1 MMGRKQF
8 ANSINPAVNTN
19 PSKEDANKFRSATT
33 NMGNVYK
40 EANIDNAPVM
50 LASLEKLYK
59 SLMENQQK
67 IESLTQVGS
76 QMSTT
81 SGNQPYY

>member
-8 ANSINPAVNTN
+8 TN
-19 PSKEDANKFRSATT
+19 PVNPPSSNSQNKDEANKFRSTMT

-59 SLMENQQK
+59 SLM
-67 IESLTQVGS
+67 
-76 QMSTT
+76 
-81 SGNQPYY
+81 

>member
-8 ANSINPAVNTN
+8 TN
-19 PSKEDANKFRSATT
+19 PVNPPNSNNQSKDEANKFRSTMT

-59 SLMENQQK
+59 SLM
-67 IESLTQVGS
+67 
-76 QMSTT
+76 
-81 SGNQPYY
+81 